1 VKLSAWGVLV
11 LGVLGFGCISS
22 RGGAQDVTPSAVRTD
37 AGWRRIGHLPPV
49 HQKGAQDCGAAALSS
64 VLGYLRPPASVPA
77 FEREH
82 IDAVLRRSP
91 KEGLSA
97 GALRDYAREQ
107 GFHAYVFN
115 GKIDD
120 LTHEIEAGRPVIVG
134 VRKPAS
140 EKSDKEW
147 RSHYEVVIGYHPQ
160 QQLVLLFD
168 PALGLRQDRISGF
181 ADEWKH
187 AGNTTLVVMP

>member
-1 VKLSAWGVLV
+1 VRLSAWGVLV

-22 RGGAQDVTPSAVRTD
+22 RGSAQDVTPSAGRTD

-64 VLGYLRPPASVPA
+64 VLGYLRPPAAVPA
-77 FEREH
+77 FDREH
-82 IDAVLRRSP
+82 IDAALRRSP

-97 GALRDYAREQ
+97 GALRDYARKQ

-115 GKIDD
+115 GQIAD
-120 LTHEIEAGRPVIVG
+120 LKHEIDAGRPVIVG
-134 VRKPAS
+134 VRKPVS
-140 EKSDKEW
+140 EKEW
-147 RSHYEVVIGYHPQ
+147 RSHYEVVIGYHRE

-168 PALGLRQDRISGF
+168 PALGVRQDRIAGF
-181 ADEWKH
+181 VDEWQH
-187 AGNTTLVVMP
+187 AGATTLVVMP

>member
-1 VKLSAWGVLV
+1 MKRAAWGVLL

-22 RGGAQDVTPSAVRTD
+22 RGGAQDVRPSVAQSD
-37 AGWRRIGHLPPV
+37 AGWRRIDRLPPV

-64 VLGYLRPPASVPA
+64 VLAFYRSPALAPA
-77 FEREH
+77 IDREH
-82 IDAVLRRSP
+82 IDAALRRSP

-97 GALRDYAREQ
+97 GALRDYARKQ

-115 GKIDD
+115 GQVED

-134 VRKPAS
+134 VRKPVS
-140 EKSDKEW
+140 EKEW
-147 RSHYEVVIGYHPQ
+147 RSHYEVVIGYHRQ

-168 PALGLRQDRISGF
+168 PALGVRQDRISGF
-181 ADEWKH
+181 VDEWQH
-187 AGNTTLVVMP
+187 AGRTTLVVMP